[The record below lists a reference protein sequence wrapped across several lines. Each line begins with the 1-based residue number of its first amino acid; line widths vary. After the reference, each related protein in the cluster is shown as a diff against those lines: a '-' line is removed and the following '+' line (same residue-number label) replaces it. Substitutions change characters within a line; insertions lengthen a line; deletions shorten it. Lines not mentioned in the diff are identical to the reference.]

1 MSSKKRGG
9 YPYSL
14 EDSITAPVPRRT
26 PPGKPRSG
34 RLRWVALFVV
44 ILVVI
49 GAIGAGAGY
58 LGWGGAVFP
67 RQLIALR
74 LQLNGKEVILMPDT
88 QVVLNPRDTL
98 QIDEVQTDGWLSW
111 GTRLAATDLDPRVLR
126 RKTVTIREVF
136 PNESFETPKPMEVE
150 VQTWGKPIGKVSF
163 LIQLDAKDWLQRA
176 NAASRD
182 DGKIGYLEKALQ
194 ENPGNVLVKTQLAG
208 LYFDAKKY
216 GEAAKLY
223 EEIDQSGKSKPILE
237 KLLSIYQIQKRE
249 DSALQAYIELL
260 KLSEDP
266 EVFKEFLQY
275 GQKHKSKE
283 EWAKFLEKNQQDIPK
298 AFQSSILLVMADLNT
313 QTRNWR
319 KAADSYEKVIRS
331 GVKDPDVLYNLAVT
345 YQQGNDNE
353 KAIQAMERYLQRNPS
368 DLRSWMQLAEMQEKK
383 GTLSAARDSYETVL
397 QKSPNH
403 KEALVRLVAL
413 LEKSNDKQGLQKT
426 YEKLA
431 ELQPKNKTV
440 LYNLAVLHYEAKRW
454 AKATEAFEDL
464 AALDPKNLEIRK
476 YLLDLYQ
483 KQKNEE
489 GVSRT
494 TEVLAQLDP
503 NNPAYYDTIFV
514 KYKEKKDYKG
524 MVAYFRQA
532 AARKPD
538 SVTLHNYV
546 LYGLVQEGDTKG
558 ALKELEELIRLQ
570 PKEKKHLRQAAGLYE
585 SAGNYGEALK
595 KLDQLLKIDPK
606 DKAVKEDYMRVRML
620 VLSKKKPG

>member
-1 MSSKKRGG
+1 MSSKRRGG

-14 EDSITAPVPRRT
+14 EDSVTAPAPRK
-26 PPGKPRSG
+26 PPPRKSRAG
-34 RLRWVALFVV
+34 RLRWVALLLL

-49 GAIGAGAGY
+49 GAIGAAVRY
-58 LGWGGAVFP
+58 WGWGGAVFP
-67 RQLIALR
+67 KQLVALR
-74 LQLNGKEVILMPDT
+74 LQLNGKEVILMPGT
-88 QVVLNPRDTL
+88 QVILNPRDIL
-98 QIDEVQTDGWLSW
+98 QIDEIQTDGWLSW
-111 GTRLAATDLDPRVLR
+111 GTRLAATELDPRVLR
-126 RKTVTIREVF
+126 RKSITIREIF
-136 PNESFETPKPMEVE
+136 PSESFETPKTLEMEV
-150 VQTWGKPIGKVSF
+150 QSWGEPIGKVSF

-176 NAASRD
+176 NTASED
-182 DGKIGYLEKALQ
+182 AGKISYLEKALQ

-208 LYFDAKKY
+208 LYFEAKEY

-249 DSALQAYIELL
+249 DNALQVYIELL

-266 EVFKEFLQY
+266 EMFKGFLQY

-283 EWAKFLEKNQQDIPK
+283 DWARFLEKNQQEIPK
-298 AFQSSILLVMADLNT
+298 SFQSSVLLVMADLNT

-345 YQQGNDNE
+345 YQQGNEND

-368 DLRSWMQLAEMQEKK
+368 DLRSWMQLADMQEKK
-383 GTLSAARDSYETVL
+383 GALGAARTSYETVL
-397 QKSPNH
+397 QKSPHH

-454 AKATEAFEDL
+454 DKATEAFEGL
-464 AALDPKNLEIRK
+464 AALDPKNVEIRK
-476 YLLDLYQ
+476 YLLDLYR

-503 NNPAYYDTIFV
+503 GNPAYYDAIFA
-514 KYKEKKDYKG
+514 KYKDKKDYKG

-532 AARKPD
+532 LERKPD
-538 SVTLHNYV
+538 SVALHNYV
-546 LYGLVQEGDTKG
+546 LYGLVQQGDTKG

-570 PKEKKHLRQAAGLYE
+570 PKDKKTLRQAANLYE
-585 SAGNYGEALK
+585 SSGNYGEALK
-595 KLDQLLKIDPK
+595 KLDQLLKLDPK
-606 DKAVKEDYMRVRML
+606 DKEVKEDYMRVRML
-620 VLSKKKPG
+620 LLSKKKPG

>member
-1 MSSKKRGG
+1 
-9 YPYSL
+9 
-14 EDSITAPVPRRT
+14 
-26 PPGKPRSG
+26 
-34 RLRWVALFVV
+34 VALLLL

-49 GAIGAGAGY
+49 GAIGAAVRY
-58 LGWGGAVFP
+58 WGWGGAVFP
-67 RQLIALR
+67 KQLVALR
-74 LQLNGKEVILMPDT
+74 LQLNGKEVILMPGT
-88 QVVLNPRDTL
+88 QVILNPRDIL
-98 QIDEVQTDGWLSW
+98 QIDEIQTDGWLSW
-111 GTRLAATDLDPRVLR
+111 GTRLAATELDPRVLR
-126 RKTVTIREVF
+126 RKSITIREIF
-136 PNESFETPKPMEVE
+136 PSESFETPKTLEMEV
-150 VQTWGKPIGKVSF
+150 QSWGEPIGKVSF

-176 NAASRD
+176 NTASED
-182 DGKIGYLEKALQ
+182 AGKISYLEKALQ

-208 LYFDAKKY
+208 LYFEAKEY

-249 DSALQAYIELL
+249 DNALQVYIELL

-266 EVFKEFLQY
+266 EMFKGFLQY

-283 EWAKFLEKNQQDIPK
+283 DWARFLEKNQQEIPK
-298 AFQSSILLVMADLNT
+298 SFQSSVLLVMADLNT

-345 YQQGNDNE
+345 YQQGNEND

-368 DLRSWMQLAEMQEKK
+368 DLRSWMQLADMQEKK
-383 GTLSAARDSYETVL
+383 GALGAARTSYETVL
-397 QKSPNH
+397 QKSPHH

-454 AKATEAFEDL
+454 DKATEAFEGL
-464 AALDPKNLEIRK
+464 AALDPKNVEIRK
-476 YLLDLYQ
+476 YLLDLYR

-503 NNPAYYDTIFV
+503 GNPAYYDAIFA
-514 KYKEKKDYKG
+514 KYKDKKDYKG

-532 AARKPD
+532 LERKPD
-538 SVTLHNYV
+538 SVALHNYV
-546 LYGLVQEGDTKG
+546 LYGLVQQGDTKG

-570 PKEKKHLRQAAGLYE
+570 PKDKKTLRQAANLYE
-585 SAGNYGEALK
+585 SSGNYGEALK
-595 KLDQLLKIDPK
+595 KLDQLLKLDPK
-606 DKAVKEDYMRVRML
+606 DKEVKEDYMRVRML
-620 VLSKKKPG
+620 LLSKKKPG

>member
-1 MSSKKRGG
+1 MSSKRRGG

-14 EDSITAPVPRRT
+14 EDSITAPAPRK
-26 PPGKPRSG
+26 PPSRKSRAG
-34 RLRWVALFVV
+34 RLRWVALLLLV
-44 ILVVI
+44 LVVI
-49 GAIGAGAGY
+49 GAIGAAVKV
-58 LGWGGAVFP
+58 LGWGETVFP
-67 RQLIALR
+67 KQLVALR
-74 LQLNGKEVILMPDT
+74 LQLNGKEVILMPGT
-88 QVVLNPRDTL
+88 QVILNPRDTL
-98 QIDEVQTDGWLSW
+98 QIDEIQTDGWLSW
-111 GTRLAATDLDPRVLR
+111 GTRLAATELDPRVLR
-126 RKTVTIREVF
+126 RKSIRIREIF
-136 PNESFETPKPMEVE
+136 PNESFETPKTLEMEVHS
-150 VQTWGKPIGKVSF
+150 WGEPIGKVSF

-176 NAASRD
+176 NTASED
-182 DGKIGYLEKALQ
+182 AGKISYLEKALQ

-208 LYFDAKKY
+208 LYFEAKKY

-249 DSALQAYIELL
+249 DNALQVYIELL

-266 EVFKEFLQY
+266 EIFKEFLQY

-283 EWAKFLEKNQQDIPK
+283 DWARFLEKNQQEIPK
-298 AFQSSILLVMADLNT
+298 SFQSSVLLVMADLNT

-345 YQQGNDNE
+345 YQQGNESD

-368 DLRSWMQLAEMQEKK
+368 DLRSWMQLADMQEKK
-383 GTLSAARDSYETVL
+383 GALGAARSSYETVL
-397 QKSPNH
+397 QKSPHH

-454 AKATEAFEDL
+454 DKATEAFEGL
-464 AALDPKNLEIRK
+464 AALDPKNVEIRK
-476 YLLDLYQ
+476 YLLDLYR

-503 NNPAYYDTIFV
+503 GNPAYYDAIFA
-514 KYKEKKDYKG
+514 KYKDKKDYKG

-532 AARKPD
+532 LERKPD
-538 SVTLHNYV
+538 SVALHNYV
-546 LYGLVQEGDTKG
+546 LYGLVQQGDTKG

-570 PKEKKHLRQAAGLYE
+570 PKDKKILRQAANLYE
-585 SAGNYGEALK
+585 SSGNYGEALK
-595 KLDQLLKIDPK
+595 KLDQLLKLDPK
-606 DKAVKEDYMRVRML
+606 DKEVKEDYMRVRML
-620 VLSKKKPG
+620 LLSKKKPG